1 MVEKAC
7 RECSYLTTETACPNC
22 KSTSFSDDYSGI
34 VIIFDPENSAIAKAM
49 KATKKGRYA
58 LRVR

>member
-1 MVEKAC
+1 MGEKAC
-7 RECSYLTTETACPNC
+7 RDCNYITTETTCPNC

-49 KATKKGRYA
+49 KAKTKGKYA

>member
-7 RECSYLTTETACPNC
+7 RECRYLTTETTCPNC

-49 KATKKGRYA
+49 KVTKKGRYA

>member
-1 MVEKAC
+1 MPEKAC
-7 RECSYLTTETACPNC
+7 RDCNYLTTETTCPNC

-34 VIIFDPENSAIAKAM
+34 VIIFDPETSALAKAM
-49 KATKKGRYA
+49 KVTKEGKYA

>member
-1 MVEKAC
+1 MPEKAC
-7 RECSYLTTETACPNC
+7 RECNYLTTETTCPNC

-34 VIIFDPENSAIAKAM
+34 VIIFDPATSALAKAM
-49 KATKKGRYA
+49 KVTKEGKYA

>member
-1 MVEKAC
+1 MGEKAC
-7 RECSYLTTETACPNC
+7 RDCNYITTETTCPNC

-34 VIIFDPENSAIAKAM
+34 VIIFDPENSAIGKAM
-49 KATKKGRYA
+49 KAKTKGKYA